1 MSVFE
6 TVVIVIGIVNVLL
19 LILTF
24 LMYTYLV
31 SAKIHISQMHAGL
44 ASILGKVISLEA
56 VTSKMGEGFTE
67 VIALTEDML
76 GRLGMEAG
84 GYSHQVYKTKDGK
97 YTAKSL
103 DELLNKI
110 REDDAESE
118 YFSDGEINKLRNMF
132 EGDDDDEDTLDD
144 EN

>member
-76 GRLGMEAG
+76 GRLGME
-84 GYSHQVYKTKDGK
+84 QVGTVTKF
-97 YTAKSL
+97 
-103 DELLNKI
+103 I
-110 REDDAESE
+110 RPKMANIQQNHLMN
-118 YFSDGEINKLRNMF
+118 Y
-132 EGDDDDEDTLDD
+132 
-144 EN
+144 